1 VGDVRPSF
9 AVLAVTLLVLIGLSG
24 CGRVRTDAQG
34 RPVTLEGEIIDP
46 QCYFT
51 HGGRGLAHRSC
62 AIYCARG
69 GQDLAFL
76 NRAGDRMIPLVAARH
91 GANPNDAVLRY
102 VGYPVVVQGMFF
114 DKGGQRVL
122 RVDLVHRLD
131 GGPEPSEP
139 DTARMDPMMHPMD
152 STTVMRSMDSTAVM
166 HRMDST
172 TVTRP

>member
-9 AVLAVTLLVLIGLSG
+9 SVLAVTLLVLIGLSG
-24 CGRVRTDAQG
+24 CGRARNDAQG

-51 HGGRGLAHRSC
+51 HG
-62 AIYCARG
+62 
-69 GQDLAFL
+69 
-76 NRAGDRMIPLVAARH
+76 AGDRMIQLVAARH

-102 VGYPVVVQGMFF
+102 VGYPVVVQGVFF

-152 STTVMRSMDSTAVM
+152 STTVMHPMDSTTVMHSMDSTTVM